1 MSGSGVDVD
10 QTDKW
15 ISRMQENDYKC
26 LPDSFWLEMN
36 RKYRSYLFYFSLV
49 VQYSLLPNIA
59 AITFQWPTNQ
69 IF

>member
-26 LPDSFWLEMN
+26 LPDSVWLEMN
-36 RKYRSYLFYFSLV
+36 TENFPFILFILSILGNAV
-49 VQYSLLPNIA
+49 ACCLILQ
-59 AITFQWPTNQ
+59 Q
-69 IF
+69 